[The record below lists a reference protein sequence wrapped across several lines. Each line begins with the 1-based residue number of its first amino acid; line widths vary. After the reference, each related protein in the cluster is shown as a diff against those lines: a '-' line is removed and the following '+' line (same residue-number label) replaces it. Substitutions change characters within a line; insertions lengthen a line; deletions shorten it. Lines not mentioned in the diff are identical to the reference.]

1 MLFAV
6 DKLKKLIRES
16 AEFGYRKSLTSDV
29 CIESASR
36 DRVCDLGFCKLA
48 EACRKG
54 VRKSLSSLLKSRA
67 HSSEE
72 DLLVSGLAGAVAV
85 KINANY
91 RRIDLG
97 GRQELARGDLEELL
111 AGSEIIEIRGNR
123 AVIRSTGQ
131 SAESVRNLG
140 LDHNRDAVEGQT
152 GVEQLEKD
160 RRCDIIR

>member
-16 AEFGYRKSLTSDV
+16 AEFGFLKSLTSDV
-29 CIESASR
+29 CIESAFC

-48 EACRKG
+48 ETCGKS
-54 VRKSLSSLLKSRA
+54 VRKSLSSLLESRA

-72 DLLVSGLAGAVAV
+72 YLLVSGLAGAVAV

-97 GRQELARGDLEELL
+97 RRQELARGNLEKLL
-111 AGSEIIEIRGNR
+111 AGSEIING
-123 AVIRSTGQ
+123 
-131 SAESVRNLG
+131 
-140 LDHNRDAVEGQT
+140 
-152 GVEQLEKD
+152 
-160 RRCDIIR
+160 RR